1 MKLLAI
7 AMFLIGLGLGGIVS
21 ILVMRK
27 TISEVHATELDNFEF
42 IKKWSELTDKQY
54 YELRDYVG
62 GTVDILK
69 GQINILINIDK
80 TLTDATKEMAIAV
93 DNSINTRMQTIA
105 NWTAS
110 HNGSLERIK
119 EDLDSMQTTSD
130 NRWELIHDYIVNNDD
145 WMSDSDSYL
154 QDLLLILHNERINLE
169 IIPSNIFGK
178 LIVRATDLEHRVVDL
193 YFDLEVESRRI
204 EGVEARFVEVVKDLI
219 YKLKEDETNEQ
230 EMAERDGASEGGD
243 AGDQASEPADVLS
256 GESYRKLVREQL
268 AEDWNGDPPEA
279 QAQEA

>member
-27 TISEVHATELDNFEF
+27 TISEIHATELDNFEF
-42 IKKWSELTDKQY
+42 IKKWSDLTDKQY
-54 YELRDYVG
+54 NELREYVG
-62 GTVDILK
+62 GTVDLLK
-69 GQINILINIDK
+69 EQVNILIK
-80 TLTDATKEMAIAV
+80 TDNLLTEAAGEMVTAV
-93 DNSINTRMQTIA
+93 DNSINAKMQTIA

-154 QDLLLILHNERINLE
+154 QDLLLMLNNENIDIKVYPDINFGRLIIDVSYRNLHAKE
-169 IIPSNIFGK
+169 
-178 LIVRATDLEHRVVDL
+178 T
-193 YFDLEVESRRI
+193 FDLEVESRRI

-230 EMAERDGASEGGD
+230 EMAERDGAPEGRD
-243 AGDQASEPADVLS
+243 AGNQEAQQDAVLPGQADGVLVQSEL
-256 GESYRKLVREQL
+256 E
-268 AEDWNGDPPEA
+268 EDRLDDPSEA